1 VFAIG
6 KQFKNDEEQIVN
18 TCIKKRITAI
28 LLFLVIS
35 ITYYSLPTTQTTD
48 SLYSIL
54 LTETI
59 IKDKKIDIG
68 EHFDTTSNSEIEI
81 PYQIEKINNKENYYF
96 PHGSSFLSAPFVYII
111 NKSGLRSIQDDSYS
125 IDNEIKIQKILSAG
139 LTAATVAVIFLIFK
153 IFLGNTTSLLITTI
167 FAFATPLAST
177 LSRGLWAHT
186 WLALLLSISIF
197 IILRNIHRKSLPNPY
212 ILATLMSWM
221 YFVRPISSISIIAI
235 SILCLIYFKK
245 IIFKYCATGFLW
257 LLAFTAYSYYNFNL
271 LQPSYYFASRLGT
284 ENFFS
289 ALVGNL
295 FSPSRGL
302 LIYSCFLLPLLY
314 LAIKNKR
321 IEQYKRV
328 LIIAF
333 FTITSHLIVISSF
346 PHWWGG
352 YSYGPRLMSDMI
364 PWLVVI
370 SALSIYN
377 RKELKPS
384 IIITLLTTS
393 ILSLLIN
400 TWAAYSQKTIEW
412 NGIPDNIDSNPARLW
427 DWKKPQFLAGI
438 QQSPITISFP
448 IIKNDKTIILL
459 NSIAAD
465 AFLIDGWSYAE
476 SRSRWTEAK
485 TARIGFG
492 LETIQPISISL
503 EFEPFIELDKN
514 TQSIVFY
521 INGERLEE
529 YSFKSPGLEKIT
541 LEISDEY
548 LKNQNIIT
556 IEIPEATS
564 PASLGISEDKR
575 LLGMAVYQIE
585 INKQNKQ

>member
-1 VFAIG
+1 M
-6 KQFKNDEEQIVN
+6 N

-59 IKDKKIDIG
+59 TKDKKIDLG
-68 EHFDTTSNSEIEI
+68 EHFDTTSNSETEI
-81 PYQIEKINNKENYYF
+81 PYQIEQINDKKNYYF

-111 NKSGLRSIQDDSYS
+111 NTMGLESIQDKKYS
-125 IDNEIKIQKILSAG
+125 ISNEIKIQKILSSG
-139 LTAATVAVIFLIFK
+139 LTAATVAVTFLILR

-186 WLALLLSISIF
+186 WLVFLLSISIF
-197 IILRNIHRKSLPNPY
+197 IVLRSINRKTLPNPY

-245 IIFKYCATGFLW
+245 IIWKYCATGFLW

-271 LQPSYYFASRLGT
+271 LQPSYYFANRLGT

-328 LIIAF
+328 LIVAF

-377 RKELKPS
+377 RKKLKAS
-384 IIITLLTTS
+384 IIIILLTTS
-393 ILSLLIN
+393 TLSLLIN

-412 NGIPDNIDSNPARLW
+412 NGTPDNIDSNPARLW
-427 DWKKPQFLAGI
+427 DWKNPQFLAGI
-438 QQSPITISFP
+438 QQPSIVIGFP
-448 IIKNDKTIILL
+448 IIKDDKTIIFL
-459 NSIAAD
+459 NSIEAD
-465 AFLIDGWSYAE
+465 AFLIDGWSYTE

-485 TARIGFG
+485 TARIGFS

-514 TQSIVFY
+514 TQSVILY
-521 INGERLEE
+521 INDERLEE
-529 YSFKSPGLEKIT
+529 YNFTSPGLENIIIKVS
-541 LEISDEY
+541 EEH
-548 LKNQNIIT
+548 LKKQNIIT
-556 IEIPEATS
+556 IEIPNATS
-564 PASLGISEDKR
+564 PANLGISEDKR
-575 LLGMAVYQIE
+575 LLGIAVYQIE
-585 INKQNKQ
+585 INKKNKQ